1 MGKGSGLDVNVMDF
15 ARSLGLKVAN
25 VGKETENKE
34 EIKAEKAPPATD
46 DAEDVTDKLVEA
58 VLKIIIGD
66 EESKQLIKPFAL
78 WQYYFVHHHSG
89 LFHDIHLRQHEALP
103 RVACMLR
110 TVLVDYYMLVHFMDS
125 LIWLISHVS
134 GILQSGRTPVSYS
147 SFCETGLA
155 FRALR

>member
-66 EESKQLIKPFAL
+66 E
-78 WQYYFVHHHSG
+78 VHVG
-89 LFHDIHLRQHEALP
+89 L
-103 RVACMLR
+103 ML
-110 TVLVDYYMLVHFMDS
+110 DVH
-125 LIWLISHVS
+125 
-134 GILQSGRTPVSYS
+134 RKAS
-147 SFCETGLA
+147 S
-155 FRALR
+155 